1 MHEVIRKGQKII
13 VKTVVTHKDFTQ
25 MKSLSNLLKLLC
37 DNIVKIATI
46 INISL
51 CGNFMN

>member
-1 MHEVIRKGQKII
+1 MREVIRKRQKII

-25 MKSLSNLLKLLC
+25 MKSLSNLLKLL
-37 DNIVKIATI
+37 KIATI

-51 CGNFMN
+51 CENFMN